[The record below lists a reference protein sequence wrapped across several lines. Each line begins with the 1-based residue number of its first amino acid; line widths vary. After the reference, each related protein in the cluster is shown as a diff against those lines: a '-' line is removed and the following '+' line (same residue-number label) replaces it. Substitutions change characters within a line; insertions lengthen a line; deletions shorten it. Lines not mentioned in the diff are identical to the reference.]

1 MRGIPAY
8 RSGLL
13 AGGVRML
20 ANTIAEIMITTNAT
34 MMAKHPKSVRRA
46 TMRRSI
52 SRIRSVIRPKGYV
65 TARAVPR
72 LRSKPPGTA
81 AGE

>member
-1 MRGIPAY
+1 
-8 RSGLL
+8 
-13 AGGVRML
+13 ML

-52 SRIRSVIRPKGYV
+52 SHVRSVRRPKGYV
-65 TARAVPR
+65 TARTAPR
-72 LRSKPPGTA
+72 SAGGAPLAGT
-81 AGE
+81 GE

>member
-1 MRGIPAY
+1 MVRLTAY

-52 SRIRSVIRPKGYV
+52 SRVRSVRRPKGYV
-65 TARAVPR
+65 TERTAPLLESVMPTAV
-72 LRSKPPGTA
+72 T
-81 AGE
+81 GE

>member
-1 MRGIPAY
+1 
-8 RSGLL
+8 
-13 AGGVRML
+13 ML

-52 SRIRSVIRPKGYV
+52 SRVRSVRRPKGYV
-65 TARAVPR
+65 TARATPR
-72 LRSKPPGTA
+72 AGSGAPAAA

>member
-1 MRGIPAY
+1 
-8 RSGLL
+8 
-13 AGGVRML
+13 ML

-52 SRIRSVIRPKGYV
+52 SLVRSVRRRKGYV
-65 TARAVPR
+65 TAGVVPR
-72 LRSKPPGTA
+72 AGSSMPAAA